1 VLNEDQRVV
10 PVCVDGNES
19 RYYHFD
25 HEEGRPFVYVQE
37 YRPRQVK
44 ADPGRGT
51 FFLAC
56 RDTLSL
62 AKVVGLLRKG
72 NRRDQQ
78 AAAVLTDLLAV
89 YKDAETRQVTKD
101 KAAEKEVQ
109 PPSPPPSLTPHPL
122 SPLLRICLVRARD
135 AHRVHCR
142 ANVMYD
148 PLRRGGWRPR
158 ASAPVGCK
166 YSRKNASR
174 RSHTPRIA
182 PAHSFCHHTMPPPL
196 NQESWHAQS
205 DRQGRLTE
213 LHASATRYVEH
224 ATRYL
229 AAVGGAKEDAVVA

>member
-1 VLNEDQRVV
+1 MTVV
-10 PVCVDGNES
+10 NFSTCPI
-19 RYYHFD
+19 
-25 HEEGRPFVYVQE
+25 PFHLTPPSL
-37 YRPRQVK
+37 RPRQVK
-44 ADPGRGT
+44 GDPERGE

-101 KAAEKEVQ
+101 KAAAKEERRLEAPGKRSSRLQV
-109 PPSPPPSLTPHPL
+109 LEEE
-122 SPLLRICLVRARD
+122 
-135 AHRVHCR
+135 RV
-142 ANVMYD
+142 
-148 PLRRGGWRPR
+148 
-158 ASAPVGCK
+158 K
-166 YSRKNASR
+166 E
-174 RSHTPRIA
+174 
-182 PAHSFCHHTMPPPL
+182 
-196 NQESWHAQS
+196 ESWHAQS

-229 AAVGGAKEDAVVA
+229 AEVGGAKEDAVVA